1 MTLKN
6 DVELA
11 LKKVINKFDKQE
23 YKALYGNFTKLIQF
37 TFPDLKTSYLI
48 KVTNGNVESFK
59 EEKIDNP
66 NIHLTIDSNNFLD
79 ILNKKIKPMAAYT
92 TGKLKV
98 KGNMLDVLKLQK
110 IL

>member
-1 MTLKN
+1 MSLKN
-6 DVELA
+6 DVEIA
-11 LKKVINKFDKQE
+11 LKKVINKFGKKE
-23 YKALYGNFTKLIQF
+23 YKARYENFTKIIQF
-37 TFPDLKTSYLI
+37 TFPDLKISYLI
-48 KVTNGNVESFK
+48 KVKNGNVESFK

-66 NIHLTIDSNNFLD
+66 NIHLTIDSNIFLD
-79 ILNKKIKPMAAYT
+79 ILNKKIKPMAAFT